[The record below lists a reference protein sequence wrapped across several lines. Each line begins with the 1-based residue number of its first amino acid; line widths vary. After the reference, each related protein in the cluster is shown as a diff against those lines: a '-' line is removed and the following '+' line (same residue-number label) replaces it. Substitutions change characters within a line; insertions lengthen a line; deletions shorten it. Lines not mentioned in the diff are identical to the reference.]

1 MENATSHHQSEHEVD
16 RPRIAVVG
24 DGQMGLAS
32 AIILA
37 TKGYPV
43 TLWGHR
49 PEHVNLLA
57 TARESRRHF
66 PGFTLPPLINVTPSD
81 KDVFQGVEFAVQ
93 AVPTQ
98 FIRPV
103 FSRLARHIPPNLP
116 IVSQS
121 KGIEN
126 DTLLRP
132 TQILSDVLDHNQ
144 VGRPLAVMT
153 GPGIAGELAAG
164 LPSTLIVAS
173 NDPDFALRLQE
184 VFTTD
189 RLRIYTRP
197 DLLGIEL
204 AGALKN
210 VIALAA
216 GCLDGFKAGYNAKS
230 ALLARGLAE
239 MARLGVAMG
248 ASADTFFGIAG
259 VGDLATTCFC
269 PEGRN
274 RWCGEQLGKGRTLQ
288 EVLASTDSI
297 VEGVATTRSVIALAR
312 RYRVEMPIAQAVYAV
327 LYENMNPRDALRTLM
342 TREVKTEKLA

>member
-1 MENATSHHQSEHEVD
+1 MT
-16 RPRIAVVG
+16 IIG

-32 AIILA
+32 ALILA
-37 TKGYPV
+37 GKGVPV
-43 TLWGHR
+43 TLWGR
-49 PEHVNLLA
+49 DA
-57 TARESRRHF
+57 ARVRELSVSRETKRHL
-66 PGFTLPPLINVTPSD
+66 PGFRLPESIHVVSD
-81 KDVFQGVEFAVQ
+81 DSAAFSGAEFIIE

-98 FIRPV
+98 FIRAV
-103 FSRLARHIPPNLP
+103 FSRLRPHVPRNLP

-132 TQILSDVLDHNQ
+132 TQILSDVLDQNM
-144 VGRPLAVMT
+144 VGRALAVMT

-164 LPSTLIVAS
+164 LPSTLIVAGS
-173 NDPDFALRLQE
+173 DPEFALRVQE

-189 RLRIYTRP
+189 RLRIYTKP

-216 GCLDGFKAGYNAKS
+216 GCLDGLGAGYNAKS

-239 MARLGVAMG
+239 MSRLGVAMG

-274 RWCGEQLGKGRTLQ
+274 RWCGEQLGRGRALA
-288 EVLASTDSI
+288 EVLASTESI
-297 VEGVATTRSVIALAR
+297 VEGVATTKSVMTLEKKF
-312 RYRVEMPIAQAVYAV
+312 RVEMPIAQAVYSV
-327 LYENMNPRDALRTLM
+327 LYEDMAPKTALRTLM
-342 TREVKTEKLA
+342 TREAKTERLG

>member
-1 MENATSHHQSEHEVD
+1 
-16 RPRIAVVG
+16 
-24 DGQMGLAS
+24 MGLAS
-32 AIILA
+32 ALILA
-37 TKGYPV
+37 GKGVPV
-43 TLWGHR
+43 TLWGR
-49 PEHVNLLA
+49 DA
-57 TARESRRHF
+57 ARVRELSVSRETKRHL
-66 PGFTLPPLINVTPSD
+66 PGFRLPESVRVVSD
-81 KDVFQGVEFAVQ
+81 DSAAFSGSEFIIE

-98 FIRPV
+98 FIRAV
-103 FSRLARHIPPNLP
+103 FSRLRPHIPPLLP
-116 IVSQS
+116 IVTQS

-132 TQILSDVLDHNQ
+132 TQILSDVLDQNK
-144 VGRPLAVMT
+144 VGRALAVMT

-164 LPSTLIVAS
+164 LPSTLIVGGS
-173 NDPDFALRLQE
+173 DPEFALRVQE

-216 GCLDGFKAGYNAKS
+216 GCLDGLGAGYNAKS

-274 RWCGEQLGKGRTLQ
+274 RWCGEQLGRGRALK
-288 EVLASTDSI
+288 EVLASTESI
-297 VEGVATTRSVIALAR
+297 VEGVATTKSVMTLAKKF
-312 RYRVEMPIAQAVYAV
+312 RVEMPIAQAVYAV
-327 LYENMNPRDALRTLM
+327 LYENMDPKAALRTLM
-342 TREVKTEKLA
+342 TREAKTEKLG